1 MPLLAILVIFAFTFV
16 PGVFAQGKPVIK
28 VVPIKYTPPT
38 DGSQMFKE
46 YCASCHGITGEGNG
60 PAAAALKKVP
70 GNLTRLSERN
80 NGKFPSLRVASMIR
94 GLEGID
100 AHGTREMPIW
110 GSLFRSL
117 DSSGS
122 HKDAKVELRIYNLTQ
137 YLKSIQRL

>member
-117 DSSGS
+117 GPGSGPNHPTEEIRISSLI
-122 HKDAKVELRIYNLTQ
+122 E